1 MLLQKSLE
9 QDKPFVAPSA
19 SDILRSA
26 GAVALPVNW
35 RGGNSLAPAGL
46 RRSRAPGD
54 LGDFHSLRPF
64 APGDRVRSINWRAT
78 AATGA
83 QEVLREVRLEEQ
95 PIDVFLVVNT
105 GASMNFGTV
114 RVLKRHVAAEITA
127 AVGLSAGRSK
137 DRLGCITYGGT
148 GVEYSSPARSPE
160 RQVLPAISAVLK
172 EGGSAGGADSV
183 SAAGLRLALSSLPAR
198 RSLVFIVSDFFE
210 CDDEAQQAALQAAA
224 GRHQVVAIQIEDPRE
239 NELPQGFGII
249 SLAAVGG
256 GPERI
261 VLLTSS
267 CRRLFADQARRRKLA
282 LQGLFEQ
289 AGVQWTC
296 VSTADRLEVH
306 AQKVQ
311 AALHGA

>member
-1 MLLQKSLE
+1 L
-9 QDKPFVAPSA
+9 APS
-19 SDILRSA
+19 
-26 GAVALPVNW
+26 
-35 RGGNSLAPAGL
+35 GL

-54 LGDFHSLRPF
+54 LGDFHALRPF

-95 PIDVFLVVNT
+95 PIDVFVVVNT
-105 GASMNFGTV
+105 GSSMDFGTV
-114 RVLKRHVAAEITA
+114 RAMKRQVAAEITA
-127 AVGLSAGRSK
+127 AVGLSTRRSK
-137 DRLGCITYGGT
+137 DRLGCITYGGS

-172 EGGSAGGADSV
+172 EDGTASGGASIAIAGGANPASR
-183 SAAGLRLALSSLPAR
+183 AELRVALSLLPVR

-224 GRHQVVAIQIEDPRE
+224 GRHQVVAIHIEDPRE

-249 SLAAVGG
+249 SLAAIGG

-261 VLLTSS
+261 VLLTSAS
-267 CRRLFADQARRRKLA
+267 RRQFADQARQRKLA
-282 LQGLFEQ
+282 LQALFERLDVRW
-289 AGVQWTC
+289 AI
-296 VSTADRLEVH
+296 VSTTDQPEVH
-306 AQKVQ
+306 AQKLQ